1 MNKKER
7 QLEILKLIAESEI
20 DTQEELARVLNENNF
35 NVTQATVSRDIK
47 ELNLIKVSGKSK
59 KYKYAVMQHNEQRD
73 IYKMFNLF
81 KVSVISVTTAQ
92 NIVVVKTLPG
102 MANAIGVCI
111 DSLQEDCIV
120 GSVAGDDTMLIVVK
134 SSELAKTLEA
144 ELKGIFSLK

>member
-1 MNKKER
+1 MGKTTR
-7 QLEILKLIAESEI
+7 QEKLLEIINTYEI

-92 NIVVVKTLPG
+92 NIVVVKTLMG
-102 MANAIGVCI
+102 NGLAAGTAIDKMRIPEVVGCI
-111 DSLQEDCIV
+111 
-120 GSVAGDDTMLIVVK
+120 GGDDTIIIVTQSNEDALIVEQK
-134 SSELAKTLEA
+134 
-144 ELKGIFSLK
+144 LKEQL